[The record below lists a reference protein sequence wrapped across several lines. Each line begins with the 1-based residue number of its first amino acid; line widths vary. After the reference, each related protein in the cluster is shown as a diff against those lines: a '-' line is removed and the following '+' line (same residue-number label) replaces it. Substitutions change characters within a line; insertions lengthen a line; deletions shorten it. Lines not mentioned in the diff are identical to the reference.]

1 MKELKES
8 IIREIEDTKK
18 RYVKHLKPLNVAV
31 LISSNAHLYQKRLNG
46 RPYLEH
52 PRGCLDMFEH
62 LITYMGSSS
71 ACHLE
76 ECHVPYKGVREVA
89 VLHDVIED
97 TELSHEDVKGI
108 FYLYGFKNHFDKYI
122 SKPLELITHN
132 QEDDYDTYI
141 NKVLTNPVSSL
152 VKMLDLNNNFN
163 LFGLD
168 KFNQEELNRAI
179 RYLNYFKKIND
190 KYHFIEKLNQYY
202 YDYSHFVE
210 DFHKPFFED

>member
-1 MKELKES
+1 MENLKEN
-8 IIREIEDTKK
+8 IIKAIEDTKK
-18 RYVKHLKPLNVAV
+18 RYIKQLKPLNVAV

-71 ACHLE
+71 VCHLKD
-76 ECHVPYKGVREVA
+76 CSIPYEGVREVA

-97 TELSHEDVKGI
+97 TELSHEDVKDI

-122 SKPLELITHN
+122 SKPLQLITHN
-132 QEDDYDTYI
+132 QEDDYDIYI
-141 NKVLTNPVSSL
+141 DKVLTNPVSSL
-152 VKMLDLNNNFN
+152 VKMLDLNNNLN

-168 KFNQEELNRAI
+168 KFNQEELERAI

-190 KYHFIEKLNQYY
+190 KYHFMEKLNQYY